1 MIQNRAQKGVD
12 WTTIIMC
19 VLLIV
24 FGVMN
29 VYSVDPEKGVRQM
42 IFAGLSLF
50 LILGLITASTT
61 TSNFFEVYS
70 PFIYIGSILLL
81 VAVLIFGK
89 EVNGAKAW
97 FQFGP
102 ISFQPAEIAKL
113 ATGLLLANY
122 ISAPSIEIKS
132 RKTVLTAFSII
143 GIPIAIIMLQPDLGS
158 VLVFSAFIIALYR
171 EGFSVLYIFIPVLG
185 GTLFLLSISHPPF
198 LILTGI
204 GVAFSIVSI
213 LITAFSYR
221 RELLRS
227 VVGIQ
232 LGLIIYYIALMLL
245 TFFVPEIGSTVD
257 ITSKGYVSPQILA
270 FNVNFY
276 SALGLIVSVIL
287 ILAISYFLLKD
298 SSDASGKIFSADS
311 IAGRSYE
318 TGIISAVLLLIV
330 IGFSIFSTE
339 IYSKLPTHQQERV
352 MVLFE
357 GEGKYRDTSGY
368 NLLYSKTAIGS
379 GDLTGK
385 GYLQG
390 TVKIGKFVP
399 EQSTDYIF
407 CTVGEEWGFIGSS
420 ILVIFYG
427 LFILRIYYLAESQ
440 RSVFSR
446 FFGYSVAT
454 IFLLHYFM
462 NIAMVMGLF
471 PTVGIPLPFFSYGG
485 SSLWSFITLITV
497 FLILNYREKQSL
509 I

>member
-102 ISFQPAEIAKL
+102 VSFQPAEIAKL

-132 RKTVLTAFSII
+132 RKTVLTAFTII
-143 GIPIAIIMLQPDLGS
+143 GIPIAVIMLQPDLGS

-204 GVAFSIVSI
+204 GVAFSVVSI

-221 RELLRS
+221 RELLRT

-232 LGLIIYYIALMLL
+232 LGLIIYYVALILL
-245 TFFVPEIGSTVD
+245 TFFVPEIGSTAD

-287 ILAISYFLLKD
+287 ILAISYFLIKD
-298 SSDASGKIFSADS
+298 SSDTPGKIFSIDS

>member
-1 MIQNRAQKGVD
+1 
-12 WTTIIMC
+12 
-19 VLLIV
+19 
-24 FGVMN
+24 MN

>member
-1 MIQNRAQKGVD
+1 
-12 WTTIIMC
+12 MC

-204 GVAFSIVSI
+204 GVAFSVVSI